1 MHYKS
6 KYFLDKEF
14 VCKCGCGTGGI
25 NPALLP
31 ILDDVRE
38 KFGVTTV
45 NSGVRCA
52 KHNKAVGGAPKSQH
66 VLKNAADIKVRGVKP
81 EVVHAYLI
89 KKYPDSL
96 GIGLYNSFVHVDV
109 RPWKARWDLSDK
121 GNKDV

>member
-1 MHYKS
+1 MYKS

-38 KFGVTTV
+38 KFGVTVV

-52 KHNKAVGGAPKSQH
+52 EHNKNVGGAPKSQH
-66 VLKNAADIKVRGVKP
+66 VLKNAADIKVQGVKP
-81 EVVHAYLI
+81 KVIYDYLN
-89 KKYPDSL
+89 KKYES
-96 GIGLYNSFVHVDV
+96 IGLGLYDSFVHVDV
-109 RPWKARWDLSDK
+109 RGTRARWDFSNTGSD
-121 GNKDV
+121 

>member
-1 MHYKS
+1 MYKS

-25 NPALLP
+25 NEKLLP

-45 NSGVRCA
+45 NSGVRCE

-89 KKYPDSL
+89 KKYPNAL
-96 GIGLYNSFVHVDV
+96 GIGLYNSFVHVDCRPV
-109 RPWKARWDLSDK
+109 RARWDFSDK
-121 GNKDV
+121 GKD